1 MHQSHHRDKTIPNRL
16 WIIRKQ
22 AGYPQKWVAAL
33 LGSPSLSLISEYE
46 RGSKLPS
53 FLSALKL
60 ELIYQ
65 TPLGELYPLVYEKLA
80 AEVMAAKQGHPQLL
94 GREAEN
100 QQARRWSDVNL
111 ALPGGWDGRKA
122 RLAPPIK

>member
-1 MHQSHHRDKTIPNRL
+1 MRHGHRRDNAIPNRL
-16 WIIRKQ
+16 WIARKR

-46 RGSKLPS
+46 QGSKLPS

-65 TPLGELYPLVYEKLA
+65 TPLAELYPAVYGDLA
-80 AEVMAAKQGHPQLL
+80 AEVMAAKQAHPQMR
-94 GREAEN
+94 GREEEAR
-100 QQARRWSDVNL
+100 QARQWSVANL
-111 ALPGGWDGRKA
+111 ALPGDWEARSA
-122 RLAPPIK
+122 RLTLPAK

>member
-1 MHQSHHRDKTIPNRL
+1 MHQDHRRDKAIPNRL
-16 WIIRKQ
+16 WIARKQ

-80 AEVMAAKQGHPQLL
+80 AEVMAAKQRHPQLL

-100 QQARRWSDVNL
+100 QQARQWSAANL
-111 ALPGGWDGRKA
+111 ALPNDWDARNA
-122 RLAPPIK
+122 RLAPAIK

>member
-1 MHQSHHRDKTIPNRL
+1 MHPDHRRDKTIANRL
-16 WIIRKQ
+16 WITRKQ

-65 TPLGELYPLVYEKLA
+65 TPLGELYPLVYKKLA
-80 AEVMAAKQGHPQLL
+80 AEVMAAKQRHPQLL
-94 GREAEN
+94 GRETEN
-100 QQARRWSDVNL
+100 QQARRWSDANL
-111 ALPGGWDGRKA
+111 ALPSDWDARNA